1 MLNCG
6 LLKPTRNETTPDL
19 RLAGEVKLARMGRLP
34 DDEVVRE
41 LTLVRGIGRW
51 TVEMLLIFRLGRSDI
66 LPVDDYGV
74 RKGYALAFRKRNLPA
89 PKALA
94 KLGVQW
100 KPYRSAASW
109 YFWRALEL
117 PKK

>member
-1 MLNCG
+1 
-6 LLKPTRNETTPDL
+6 
-19 RLAGEVKLARMGRLP
+19 
-34 DDEVVRE
+34 
-41 LTLVRGIGRW
+41 
-51 TVEMLLIFRLGRSDI
+51 
-66 LPVDDYGV
+66 V